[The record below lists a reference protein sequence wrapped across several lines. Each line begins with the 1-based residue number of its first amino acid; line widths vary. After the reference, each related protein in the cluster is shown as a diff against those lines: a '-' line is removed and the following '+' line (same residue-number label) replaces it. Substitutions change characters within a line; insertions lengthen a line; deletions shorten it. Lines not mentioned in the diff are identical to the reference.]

1 MPTIDDILTMEPVF
15 LRIMSPEII
24 WQIKNTEVRLT
35 ASTLSQSSFFM
46 WKLKVSRV
54 MPALFTS
61 TSNPPASA
69 SAAFTAAVSSSA
81 FDASAQNSWNFVLW
95 SAANFSISAFASEG
109 CEHMPHTSAPSA
121 KKVSAIFLPI
131 PRDEPVTN
139 AFLFSS
145 NICTPKERYGSR
157 LICLLN
163 QLSLHEA
170 VTHFIKLILISLPN
184 RQRCSPELQR
194 VLRRT
199 ENRATVRST
208 LCLVPLQG

>member
-121 KKVSAIFLPI
+121 KNVSAIFLPI
-131 PRDEPVTN
+131 PRDEPVTI
-139 AFLFSS
+139 AFLFSN
-145 NICTPKERYGSR
+145 NI
-157 LICLLN
+157 
-163 QLSLHEA
+163 LSPYL
-170 VTHFIKLILISLPN
+170 
-184 RQRCSPELQR
+184 LQR
-194 VLRRT
+194 IQSVSSVHRSR
-199 ENRATVRST
+199 NMRFTVRRIAPQTAQHFTRPHFKDS
-208 LCLVPLQG
+208 PFIS